1 MKLLFD
7 EAKKQAFIVRKR
19 EYMDFKWPDQ
29 ITTLSCPED
38 EAKYLHLI
46 EQLSD
51 EQRDSLQWFW
61 VDMGI
66 YPEPTEKVG

>member
-38 EAKYLHLI
+38 KANYLHLI
-46 EQLSD
+46 KKLSE
-51 EQRDSLQWFW
+51 EQRYPLQCVW
-61 VDMGI
+61 VAMVI